1 MNTDRTA
8 LALLADA
15 EAAVRDTA
23 KSARGRQRA
32 YDVAAAKWADYDA
45 QAREGLLPLSDALD
59 ARGAMDL
66 AQVALVQSR
75 YQEKIAVANLE
86 LAMGLTLVPEPK
98 TETKAEK

>member
-1 MNTDRTA
+1 MRSLRTSTKTTTRSC
-8 LALLADA
+8 
-15 EAAVRDTA
+15 EP
-23 KSARGRQRA
+23 SSPPPPS

-45 QAREGLLPLSDALD
+45 KAREGLVPLSDALD

-75 YQEKIAVANLE
+75 YQEKIAIANLE

-98 TETKAEK
+98 TEPKAEK

>member
-15 EAAVRDTA
+15 EAAVRDAA
-23 KSARGRQRA
+23 KSARVRQRA
-32 YDVAAAKWADYDA
+32 YDVAAANWADYDA
-45 QAREGLLPLSDALD
+45 KAREGLVPLSDALD

-75 YQEKIAVANLE
+75 YQEKIAIANLE

-98 TETKAEK
+98 TEPKAEK